1 MKKSFSLLT
10 FLIPIIINLTGCH
23 MYMSSET
30 VLTNYYYGG
39 YVPANGNSRTK
50 IQEEIRSQQFIKSLA
65 KRKGIQEGKINNFAS
80 YLTFQEDGDIEIS
93 EALDKNVSDAIKLY
107 VETRKAG
114 HSAQYAME
122 RLQNE
127 PDKSSLTVDG
137 QLIFA
142 YDKCVCFPRLW
153 IYSLNVEQ
161 GTNLV
166 TYVVLDGDL
175 AFWYS
180 IERTNKRILLSF
192 DFDCVD
198 SKEVLPEYRQV
209 FAEVEAQVSREM
221 KAKKVEGLGSCHSYW
236 DMKRKLLKK
245 RGIDWN
251 SPSDL
256 HPSACYD

>member
-1 MKKSFSLLT
+1 MKKSFIFLTLLT
-10 FLIPIIINLTGCH
+10 PIIITLTGCQ
-23 MYMSSET
+23 MYCSSKMILMSDYDFLRVT
-30 VLTNYYYGG
+30 
-39 YVPANGNSRTK
+39 ANGNSRAK
-50 IQEEIRSQQFIKSLA
+50 IQEEIQSQKFTKSLA
-65 KRKGIQEGKINNFAS
+65 KRKGIQEGKVNNFTS
-80 YLTFQEDGDIEIS
+80 HLRFEKGGNIEIS
-93 EALDKNVSDAIKLY
+93 EALDKKVSDAIELY

-175 AFWYS
+175 AFYYS

-192 DFDCVD
+192 NFDCVD
-198 SKEVLPEYRQV
+198 SKEFLPEYRQV
-209 FAEVEAQVSREM
+209 FAEVEAQVSQEM
-221 KAKKVEGLGSCHSYW
+221 KAKKIEGLGSCHSYW

-256 HPSACYD
+256 HPSTLYD